1 MSDQMASA
9 AAETSEQMA
18 AAVREVLRAE
28 EEMPVIVCSMITG
41 QGLPELRGEISRM
54 FRVGELISS
63 GEVMVT
69 SMRHK
74 EALLS
79 AKKALLLVQDSIN
92 SGMSED
98 FFSIDLMA
106 AYSELGKII
115 GEQVEDDLVEEIFAR
130 FCLGK

>member
-1 MSDQMASA
+1 MTLEPIAYFKSPF
-9 AAETSEQMA
+9 TSKFGIPRQ
-18 AAVREVLRAE
+18 
-28 EEMPVIVCSMITG
+28 S
-41 QGLPELRGEISRM
+41 GLVPELRGEISRM

>member
-1 MSDQMASA
+1 M
-9 AAETSEQMA
+9 T
-18 AAVREVLRAE
+18 AAVREVLRAG